1 MNIFDRL
8 SSWRGRVCDKQV
20 DAPELRLVLGT
31 GRSGTTWV
39 ADVLSATSTPLR
51 YLSEPLYQW
60 IPELKL
66 SLENDHTAVR
76 FGDVREQ
83 DHSLID
89 VYRSFAQPRMKWADH
104 FTIDPR
110 FKVKRDDRNFRY
122 CLVKEVHALLDVEN
136 IARNLGCPIVLIS
149 RDPLRIVDS
158 ILYNQGTDVTLWDN
172 EFAYLRDE
180 AVIANY
186 FRDRIQ
192 VILGAGEAIEL
203 CPNRKKI
210 ILKKIFC
217 AFLLREIFRTVAG
230 HLKNVRYVD
239 YEDLCKSPMPLL
251 REIADFFGLEYESS
265 IEPALNRTMRET
277 GKVYNPYSIFRNTKE
292 KHCDPY
298 KFLDKHDLQYASELI
313 NKLS

>member
-8 SSWRGRVCDKQV
+8 NSWRGRVCDKLV
-20 DAPELRLVLGT
+20 DGPELRLVLGT

-89 VYRSFAQPRMKWADH
+89 VYRSLAKPGMKWADH
-104 FTIDPR
+104 FTIDAR
-110 FKVKRDDRNFRY
+110 FKVKRDDGNFRY

-136 IARNLGCPIVLIS
+136 IASNLGCPIVLIS

-158 ILYNQGTDVTLWDN
+158 ILYNQGPDVTLWEN
-172 EFAYLRDE
+172 EFTYLRHE
-180 AVIANY
+180 AVMNYY
-186 FRDRIQ
+186 FRGRTQ
-192 VILGAGEAIEL
+192 VIRDAADEIEL
-203 CPNRKKI
+203 CSNREQI

-217 AFLLREIFRTVAG
+217 AFLLREIFRSVSSR
-230 HLKNVRYVD
+230 LNNVEYID
-239 YEDLCKSPMPLL
+239 YEDLCRSPVRIL

-265 IEPALNRTMRET
+265 IEPTLNHTMSET
-277 GKVYNPYSIFRNTKE
+277 GEAYNPYSIFRNTKE
-292 KHCDPY
+292 KHCDQY
-298 KFLDKHDLQYASELI
+298 KFLDQNDLRLASALI